1 MKEETAFQHHLN
13 PNLNRNRNQVRK
25 KVKIKAEVKAIIRI
39 KMGKTA
45 QVEEKAKERAKERAQ
60 RITKRVSI
68 NIQSKEA
75 AASIKKEMRAKKR
88 NNLLIKI
95 IKNKKEEVN
104 QNLKANRKRDI
115 QEIQKI
121 KAGTVKENFQSLNI
135 NNKNKTTT

>member
-13 PNLNRNRNQVRK
+13 PNPNLNLNQVRK

-45 QVEEKAKERAKERAQ
+45 QVEEAKERVK

>member
-13 PNLNRNRNQVRK
+13 PNLNLNRNQVRK

-45 QVEEKAKERAKERAQ
+45 QVEEAKERVK